1 MKPAITPVR
10 RFVPQEIDLSD
21 WSQIEP
27 VMLSL
32 KDRAIASPAELETW
46 LADLSEL
53 YAAIDESYSRKYIA
67 KSCNTEDKA
76 IEAAF
81 MKHVEEIEP
90 KFKPLFF
97 ELQKKFIASPHRSGL
112 TGNRYAML
120 TRNWQ
125 AEVELFRPE
134 NVELETQI
142 TKLVNEYDKIF
153 GSMMVKFRGQE
164 YTPQFMLRF
173 NQDPDRKTREEAWT
187 ATAYERLKHRER
199 IDELFDQILPLRQQ
213 IAANAGFANYRD
225 YAYRMHKRFDY
236 GPAECAAFADAAEKS
251 VKPLTR
257 ELEARRKRE
266 MQLDT
271 LRPWDLDVDP
281 HGRAALKPFEPAD
294 IDGFVAK
301 TRAIFDRINPSLAA
315 DFDQLRGG
323 GQLDLAS
330 RKGKQPGGYQSALE
344 ESKQPFIFMNAIGLQ
359 GDVRTLLH
367 EGGHAFHYQWAAA
380 REPLVFLRASPIE
393 FAEVASMSMELLGME
408 HFDVFYGEGE
418 DNRRARREQLEGTV
432 PILAWIATIDRF
444 QDWIYTHVGH
454 SREER
459 TAEWRRLVE
468 KFGTG
473 VDWTGHESV
482 RDARWQAQLHLFHV
496 PFYYIE
502 YGIAQLGALQLWLK
516 SQEDMHAAL
525 ANYRAGLS
533 LGGTEPLPKLFA
545 ASGLVFDFSLKT
557 VEPLMK
563 TVRNELAALE

>member
-1 MKPAITPVR
+1 MTTAAPVR
-10 RFVPQEIDLSD
+10 RFVPQKIDLAD

-27 VMLSL
+27 LL
-32 KDRAIASPAELETW
+32 IALRDREIGSTAELERW

-53 YAAIDESYSRKYIA
+53 YAAVDESGTRKYIA
-67 KSCNTEDKA
+67 KSCHTDDAA
-76 IEAAF
+76 IEAAY
-81 MKHVEEIEP
+81 MRHVEGIEP

-112 TGNRYAML
+112 TGQRYEML
-120 TRNWQ
+120 VRNWQ
-125 AEVELFRPE
+125 AEVELFRPA

-142 TKLVNEYDKIF
+142 TKLVNEYDKLF

-164 YTPQFMLRF
+164 HTPQFMLRF

-213 IAANAGFANYRD
+213 IAVNAGFANYRD

-236 GPAECAAFADAAEKS
+236 GPAECAAFADAVEQS

-257 ELEARRKRE
+257 ELEARRKRD

-281 HGRAALKPFEPAD
+281 QGRAALKPFEPSD

-301 TRAIFDRINPSLAA
+301 TRAIFGRISPSLAT

-330 RKGKQPGGYQSALE
+330 RKGKQPGGYQSSLE

-380 REPLVFLRASPIE
+380 KEPLVFLRSSPIE

-418 DNRRARREQLEGTV
+418 DNTRARREQLEGTV

-444 QDWIYTHVGH
+444 QDWLYTHVGY
-454 SREER
+454 SRDER
-459 TAEWRRLVE
+459 TAEWRRLID

-473 VDWTGHESV
+473 VDWTGHEAV
-482 RDARWQAQLHLFHV
+482 RDARWQLQLHLFHV

-502 YGIAQLGALQLWLK
+502 YGIAQLGALQLWMR
-516 SQEDMHAAL
+516 SQDDPRAAL

-533 LGGTEPLPKLFA
+533 LGGTAPLPKLFTTA
-545 ASGLVFDFSLKT
+545 GLHFDFSNKT
-557 VEPLMK
+557 VGPLMSV
-563 TVRNELAALE
+563 VRGALSQMA